1 MGSSMGPL
9 GGMSGSMGGI
19 GGKCRC
25 ILVFGLLVSR
35 NKTITKLYLICQI
48 PTCQA

>member
-25 ILVFGLLVSR
+25 ILVFGLLVSHV
-35 NKTITKLYLICQI
+35 IKLSLNYI
-48 PTCQA
+48 